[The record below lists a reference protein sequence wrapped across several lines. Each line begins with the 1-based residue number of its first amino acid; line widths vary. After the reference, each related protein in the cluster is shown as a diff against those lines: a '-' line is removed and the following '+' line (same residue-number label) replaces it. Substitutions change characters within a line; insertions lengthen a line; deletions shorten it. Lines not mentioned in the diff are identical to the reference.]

1 MAWLSSSADSGSPR
15 TTEALKTDFKTLKTL
30 LKWQRIRNA
39 DMTDPKCQK
48 FHVTSDHLVFL
59 ENELDK
65 AAAHQATLG
74 SGELITY

>member
-1 MAWLSSSADSGSPR
+1 MSKERNGAHELKRVEPAFLAQYR
-15 TTEALKTDFKTLKTL
+15 TCY
-30 LKWQRIRNA
+30 
-39 DMTDPKCQK
+39 PKCQK